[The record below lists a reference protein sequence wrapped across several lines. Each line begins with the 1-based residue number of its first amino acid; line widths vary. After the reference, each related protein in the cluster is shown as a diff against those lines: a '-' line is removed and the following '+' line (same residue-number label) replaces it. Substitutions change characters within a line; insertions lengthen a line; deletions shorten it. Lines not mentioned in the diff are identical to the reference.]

1 MVCVFIGQLL
11 LGGLL
16 SGGLQ
21 DDVDLRTQTGDCVA
35 CQHASLAVRLP
46 DQPAES
52 PDRPQSLSSG
62 TGERS
67 TGTDRSWGKK
77 LRRDLSTCRLLV
89 LQPEVGSVILRAA
102 VLPASGIGARGIRLQ
117 I

>member
-11 LGGLL
+11 VGGLL

-21 DDVDLRTQTGDCVA
+21 DDIDFQTQTGDCVA
-35 CQHASLAVRLP
+35 CQHTPLAVRLP

-62 TGERS
+62 TEERS
-67 TGTDRSWGKK
+67 TGTDRSWRKK
-77 LRRDLSTCRLLV
+77 LRRNLSTCRLLV
-89 LQPEVGSVILRAA
+89 LQHEVGSVILWAS
-102 VLPASGIGARGIRLQ
+102 VPPASGIGARGIRL
-117 I
+117 